1 MSWQAQ
7 TAVTHHSKQRNVAR
21 LRLLMYLAEGA
32 DASGLIDPAPNQETL
47 ADFISCSTRSI
58 RTMLSDLVADGEL
71 EQTRIGSGPGNP
83 SAYRILLPMAEKE
96 LTHGVDKGGRKA
108 EENPDFLSTFEAFK
122 AEVKAEIFEL
132 KAEIFELKA
141 EKVEAKGGK
150 GGSERR
156 KRLSTES
163 ADDPYYDPSFDPI
176 SIQEGTPQP
185 PYPPEL
191 TDDGFTPEDLMWQ
204 TAVTLVNRW
213 ASYRGTYRR
222 LDPGKQDDANDY
234 FRPILGL
241 VVECGGDGEQA
252 WRLMKSQCERM
263 VADGL
268 TVVRAGPV
276 VSQIRNEQERAE
288 LPAAVPRNGRSS
300 AETVA
305 AQYAQMR
312 QEFFSDG

>member
-21 LRLLMYLAEGA
+21 LRLLMFLAERA

-58 RTMLSDLVADGEL
+58 RTMLGDLVADGEL
-71 EQTRIGSGPGNP
+71 EQARIGSGPGNP
-83 SAYRILLPMAEKE
+83 SAYRILLPIAEKE
-96 LTHGVDKGGRKA
+96 LTHGADKGGRKA
-108 EENPDFLSTFEAFK
+108 EENPDFLSIFEAFK
-122 AEVKAEIFEL
+122 AEV

-176 SIQEGTPQP
+176 SIQEEGTPQP

-191 TDDGFTPEDLMWQ
+191 TDDGFTAEDLMWQ

-241 VVECGGDGEQA
+241 VVECDGDGEWA
-252 WRLMKSQCERM
+252 WRLMESQCERM

-276 VSQIRNEQERAE
+276 VAQIRNEQQRAE
-288 LPAAVPRNGRSS
+288 LPARNGRSS
-300 AETVA
+300 TEAVA